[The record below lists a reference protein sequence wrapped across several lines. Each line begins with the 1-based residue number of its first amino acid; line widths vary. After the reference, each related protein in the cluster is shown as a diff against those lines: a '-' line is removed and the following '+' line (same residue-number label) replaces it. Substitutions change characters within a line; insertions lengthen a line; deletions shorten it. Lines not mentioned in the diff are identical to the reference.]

1 MEKIN
6 EKDEIFKKIEKI
18 ADDLRGKVSGWDFK
32 SYVLCGLFFRYL
44 SENISNRINKQ
55 ARDAG
60 DYEFNYPDL
69 SDEELRNLDGF
80 SQKYIDEIGF
90 FLYPSELFCNV
101 LKNARNNENLNET
114 LETIFKNIENSSI
127 GSQSEKCFKGLFKDF
142 DVNSVNLGSSV
153 KKRNENLVKLL
164 DGIAQMNFG
173 DYKELSSDLLG
184 DAYEHLMAMYAKNGG
199 KSGGEYFTPQQVSI
213 LLTKLCL
220 LKYDGTYKSSV
231 RKVYDPTCGSGSLL
245 LKSAKILGKDNVDVG
260 FFGQECNPTS
270 YNLCRM
276 NMFLHDI
283 PYDKFDIE
291 CDDTLTT
298 PKHSLDDELFEV
310 IVSNPPYSIKWIG
323 DNDVTLINDPR
334 FSPAG
339 TLAPKSKA
347 DFAFIMHSLAYLSPD
362 GKAAIVCFPGIFYR
376 GRDEQKIRQYLINCN
391 FIDSIIQLPP
401 NLFFGTGISTCI
413 LVLSKSKPDNN
424 VLFIDAS
431 NEFIRAKNSNE
442 LSNQNIENILS
453 IYSNRESKKHIS
465 NLVPNVEI
473 EKNSYNLS
481 VSSYVEKKSENKKI
495 NISEL
500 NEKIKKVVQRNRQL
514 RDEIDSI
521 ISSLGDDSYVHA

>member
-1 MEKIN
+1 MKIKSQN
-6 EKDEIFKKIEKI
+6 KSEAIQKICYE
-18 ADDLRGKVSGWDFK
+18 LRGKLSGQNLKQCILYFLL
-32 SYVLCGLFFRYL
+32 YLFL
-44 SENISNRINKQ
+44 SEKISNRISEETNSNYCNLPDDKAQ
-55 ARDAG
+55 KLKEKCIN
-60 DYEFNYPDL
+60 EF
-69 SDEELRNLDGF
+69 
-80 SQKYIDEIGF
+80 GF

-101 LKNARNNENLNET
+101 LKNVNSKINLSKT
-114 LETIFKNIENSSI
+114 LEKIFKNIENSSI
-127 GSQSEKCFKGLFKDF
+127 GSPSEKCFRGIFNTLDL
-142 DVNSVNLGSSV
+142 NTIELGDTQE
-153 KKRNENLVKLL
+153 KRNKILITLL
-164 DGIAQMNFG
+164 NI
-173 DYKELSSDLLG
+173 LSKINITDNSDLLG
-184 DAYEHLMAMYAKNGG
+184 DIYEFLIFSYDSNAG
-199 KSGGEYFTPQQVSI
+199 KLGSEYFTPQSVSA

-220 LKYDGTYKSSV
+220 LKYDGTYKTSV

-245 LKSAKILGKDNVDVG
+245 LQSAKILGKDSIDVG
-260 FFGQECNPTS
+260 FFGQELNYITH
-270 YNLCRM
+270 NLCKI
-276 NMFLHDI
+276 NLFLHDI
-283 PYDKFDIE
+283 PYDKIDIE
-291 CDDTLTT
+291 CDDTLTN

-310 IVSNPPYSIKWIG
+310 IVSNPPYSIKYAG
-323 DNDVTLINDPR
+323 DNNKNLINDPR

-347 DFAFIMHSLAYLSPD
+347 DFAFIMHSLAYLSPN

-376 GRDEQKIRQYLINCN
+376 TGAEQKIRQYLVDNN
-391 FIDSIIQLPP
+391 FIDSIIQLPS
-401 NLFFGTGISTCI
+401 NIFSNTNISTCI
-413 LVLSKSKPDNN
+413 LILSKSKPDNN

-431 NEFIRAKNSNE
+431 NEFIRAKNNNE
-442 LSNQNIENILS
+442 LSDQNIENILS

-521 ISSLGDDSYVHA
+521 ISSLGGDYYVNT

>member
-1 MEKIN
+1 MKLKKQNKSEAIQKICY
-6 EKDEIFKKIEKI
+6 E
-18 ADDLRGKVSGWDFK
+18 LRGKLSGQNLKQCILYFLL
-32 SYVLCGLFFRYL
+32 YLFL
-44 SENISNRINKQ
+44 SEKISNKISEETNSNYCNLHDDKAQKLKEKCIN
-55 ARDAG
+55 
-60 DYEFNYPDL
+60 EF
-69 SDEELRNLDGF
+69 
-80 SQKYIDEIGF
+80 GF

-101 LKNARNNENLNET
+101 LKNVNGKTNLSKT
-114 LETIFKNIENSSI
+114 LEKIFKNIENSSI
-127 GSQSEKCFKGLFKDF
+127 GSPSEKCFRGIFNTLDL
-142 DVNSVNLGSSV
+142 NTIELGDTQE
-153 KKRNENLVKLL
+153 KRNKILITLL
-164 DGIAQMNFG
+164 NI
-173 DYKELSSDLLG
+173 LSKINITDNSDLLG
-184 DAYEHLMAMYAKNGG
+184 DIYEFLIFSYDSNAG
-199 KSGGEYFTPQQVSI
+199 KLGGEYFTPQQVSV

-220 LKYDGTYKSSV
+220 LKYDGTYKTSV

-245 LKSAKILGKDNVDVG
+245 LQSAKILGKDSIDVG
-260 FFGQECNPTS
+260 FFGQELNYITH
-270 YNLCRM
+270 NLCKI
-276 NMFLHDI
+276 NLFLHDI
-283 PYDKFDIE
+283 PYDKIDIE
-291 CDDTLTT
+291 CDDTLTN

-310 IVSNPPYSIKWIG
+310 IVSNPPYSIKYAG
-323 DNDVTLINDPR
+323 DNNKNLINDPR

-376 GRDEQKIRQYLINCN
+376 TGAEQKIRQYLVDNN
-391 FIDSIIQLPP
+391 FIDSIIQLPS
-401 NLFFGTGISTCI
+401 NIFSNTNISTCI
-413 LVLSKSKPDNN
+413 LILSKNKPDNN

-431 NEFIRAKNSNE
+431 NEFIRAKNNNE
-442 LSNQNIENILS
+442 LSDQNIENILS

-521 ISSLGDDSYVHA
+521 ISSLGGDYYVNT

>member
-1 MEKIN
+1 MKLKKQNKSEAIQKICY
-6 EKDEIFKKIEKI
+6 E
-18 ADDLRGKVSGWDFK
+18 LRGKLSGQNLKQCILYFLL
-32 SYVLCGLFFRYL
+32 YLFL
-44 SENISNRINKQ
+44 SEKISNRISEETNSNYCNLPDDKAQ
-55 ARDAG
+55 KLKEKCIN
-60 DYEFNYPDL
+60 EF
-69 SDEELRNLDGF
+69 
-80 SQKYIDEIGF
+80 GF

-101 LKNARNNENLNET
+101 LKNVNGKTNLSKT
-114 LETIFKNIENSSI
+114 LEKIFKNIENSSI
-127 GSQSEKCFKGLFKDF
+127 GSPSEKCFRGIFNTLDL
-142 DVNSVNLGSSV
+142 NTIELGDTQE
-153 KKRNENLVKLL
+153 KRNKILITLL
-164 DGIAQMNFG
+164 NI
-173 DYKELSSDLLG
+173 LSKINITDNSDLLG
-184 DAYEHLMAMYAKNGG
+184 DIYEFLIFSYDSNAG
-199 KSGGEYFTPQQVSI
+199 KLGGEYFTPQQVST

-220 LKYDGTYKSSV
+220 LKYDGTYKKSV

-245 LKSAKILGKDNVDVG
+245 LQSAKILGKDNIDVG
-260 FFGQECNPTS
+260 FFGQELNYITH
-270 YNLCRM
+270 NLCKI
-276 NMFLHDI
+276 NLFLHDI
-283 PYDKFDIE
+283 PYDKIDIE
-291 CDDTLTT
+291 CDDTLTN

-310 IVSNPPYSIKWIG
+310 IVSNPPYSIKYAG
-323 DNDVTLINDPR
+323 DNNKNLINDPR

-376 GRDEQKIRQYLINCN
+376 TGAEQKIRQYLVDNN
-391 FIDSIIQLPP
+391 FVDSIIQLSP
-401 NLFFGTGISTCI
+401 NLFSNTNVSTCI

-431 NEFIRAKNSNE
+431 NEFIRAKNNNE
-442 LSNQNIENILS
+442 LSDENIENILS
-453 IYSNRESKKHIS
+453 IYSTRESKKHIS

-521 ISSLGDDSYVHA
+521 ISSLGGDYYVNT

>member
-1 MEKIN
+1 MKIKNKSELIKKICNEIHCKLNGQYIKKYILHFILYMFLSEKLSNLINQREKIN
-6 EKDEIFKKIEKI
+6 YHDLYDDKVKDEFIKK
-18 ADDLRGKVSGWDFK
+18 
-32 SYVLCGLFFRYL
+32 YV
-44 SENISNRINKQ
+44 
-55 ARDAG
+55 
-60 DYEFNYPDL
+60 
-69 SDEELRNLDGF
+69 DEL
-80 SQKYIDEIGF
+80 GF

-101 LKNARNNENLNET
+101 LKNARDNENLNET

-127 GSQSEKCFKGLFKDF
+127 GSQSEKFFSKMFSDLEL
-142 DVNSVNLGSSV
+142 SSIELGDT
-153 KKRNENLVKLL
+153 KEKRNETLFNLLNSISQINIENN
-164 DGIAQMNFG
+164 DAF
-173 DYKELSSDLLG
+173 SSDLLG
-184 DAYEHLMAMYAKNGG
+184 DIYEFLLFSYDSNAG
-199 KSGGEYFTPQQVSI
+199 KLGSEYFTPQSVSA

-231 RKVYDPTCGSGSLL
+231 RKVYDPTCGSGSLIL
-245 LKSAKILGKDNVDVG
+245 QSAKILGKNNVKVG
-260 FFGQECNPTS
+260 FFGQEINYLTS
-270 YNLCRM
+270 KLAKINV
-276 NMFLHDI
+276 FLHDI
-283 PYDKFDIE
+283 PYGKIDIE
-291 CDDTLTT
+291 CDDTLTN
-298 PKHSLDDELFEV
+298 PKHSLNDELFEV
-310 IVSNPPYSIKWIG
+310 IVSNPPYSIKWVG
-323 DNDVTLINDPR
+323 NSDTNLINDPR

-347 DFAFIMHSLAYLSPD
+347 DFAFIMHSLSYLSPD

-376 GRDEQKIRQYLINCN
+376 TGAEQKIRKYLIDNN
-391 FIDSIIQLPP
+391 FIDSIIQLPE
-401 NLFFGTGISTCI
+401 NLFSNTNISTCI
-413 LVLSKSKPDNN
+413 LILSKNKPDNN

-442 LSNQNIENILS
+442 LSDENIENILS

-514 RDEIDSI
+514 RDEIDNI
-521 ISSLGDDSYVHA
+521 ISSLGGDSYVKA